1 MGVLMGFK
9 FNSVEEAAD
18 ALKMGEMIIVV
29 DDESRENEGDLLIAA
44 EKATKES
51 VNFMSKEARGLIC
64 VPITNQK
71 ALQLDLPK
79 MTCNRDRFDTPFTVS
94 VDAAK
99 GGTGISIQDRLLTIK
114 TILDDSSQPDSL
126 YRPGHV
132 FPLVAR
138 DGGVLERAGH
148 TEASVDLLEIA
159 CLKKVGVICEI
170 MNADGSMARLPELVS
185 FAQKNSLKIVTVK
198 SLIKH
203 RLDSGVQVKR
213 IASVKLPTAFG
224 EFNAFGYKDVINK
237 NDYVVLVKGVVFGK
251 KNVLVRVHSACL
263 TGDVFHSMRC
273 DCGNQLEKSMELIEK
288 EDLGVLLYIPHHE
301 GRGIG
306 LMNKLKAYELQ
317 EKGKDTVEANLA
329 LGFDSDKRD
338 FGVGAQIL
346 KDIGLTTIR
355 ILTNNPKKLKGLTA
369 FGIEIVEQVPIK
381 TKENSHNKKYL
392 ETKRKK
398 MGHIL

>member
-1 MGVLMGFK
+1 MGFK

-18 ALKMGEMIIVV
+18 ALKLGEMVVVV

-51 VNFMSKEARGLIC
+51 INFMSREARGLIC
-64 VPITNQK
+64 VPITSQK

-114 TILDDSSQPDSL
+114 TILDDSSQPNSL

-170 MNADGSMARLPELVS
+170 MNEDGSMARLPELVL

-198 SLIKH
+198 SLITH
-203 RLDSGVQVKR
+203 RLDLGVQVKR
-213 IASVKLPTAFG
+213 IASVKLPTDFG
-224 EFNAFGYKDVINK
+224 EFNVFGYRDVINE
-237 NDYVVLVKGVVFGK
+237 NDYVALVKGNVFGK

-288 EDLGVLLYIPHHE
+288 EGLGVLLYIPHHE